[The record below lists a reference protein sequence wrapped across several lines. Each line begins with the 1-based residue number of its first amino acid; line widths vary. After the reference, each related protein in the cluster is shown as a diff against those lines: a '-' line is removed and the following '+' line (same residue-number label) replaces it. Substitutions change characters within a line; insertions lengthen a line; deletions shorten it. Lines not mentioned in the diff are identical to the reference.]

1 MKNSDPKKV
10 AFIDYLKPKNWFVL
24 LLLMM
29 ARLIAFFPIKIIQS
43 LGKSIG
49 MLLYCIPSNRKDIA
63 KKNIQLCFP
72 DLNNEEQSK
81 LVKDHFI
88 SLGIGFFEV
97 CIARWKSD
105 QNLAKVTQIEG
116 LDILQ
121 KAVMK
126 DSGVVLLSAHFTMLE
141 ISAFIGREIIA
152 PGMPE
157 MVGMYRVG
165 SNPIINRF
173 FRNARLKSVDSLVTK
188 FEVKD
193 LIKALKAKKIV
204 WYASDQNF
212 IGKNSVNVSFFGQD
226 APTTTAICR
235 FVEMTGC
242 TVLPYFPKR
251 LENGNYVLTVYPE
264 MNNEDCKNPEKF
276 LQRFYD
282 CLESHVMDKKE
293 QYYWVHRRFK
303 KQESQINPY
312 VNH

>member
-276 LQRFYD
+276 LQHFY
-282 CLESHVMDKKE
+282 CLLYTSPSPRDQRGSRMP
-293 QYYWVHRRFK
+293 
-303 KQESQINPY
+303 SSA
-312 VNH
+312 